1 MSFVNRARSTALALI
16 LMASGLAGFA
26 EEPAAAVNIN
36 RADAQTIADVLDGVG
51 LKKAEA
57 IVAHRQKQGGFK
69 SMVDLADVKGIGLRT
84 VEINEAR
91 IRLK

>member
-1 MSFVNRARSTALALI
+1 MSFLSRARSSALALVF
-16 LMASGLAGFA
+16 MASGLSGFA
-26 EEPAAAVNIN
+26 EEPASAVNIN

-57 IVAHRQKQGGFK
+57 IVAYRQRQGGFK

-84 VEINEAR
+84 VEINEDR

>member
-1 MSFVNRARSTALALI
+1 MSFHNRARSTALALI
-16 LMASGLAGFA
+16 LMASGLVGFA
-26 EEPAAAVNIN
+26 EESQTAVNIN

-57 IVAHRQKQGGFK
+57 IVAYREKQGGFK